1 MEIEVYDTYAQSEN
15 GSKIHFDVMLPIGGD
30 EPTAKKKAKEFVE
43 KISENTRPIKL
54 VEFSFVI
61 KKLLSQKLKRKWRR
75 MAIALSQL
83 KTALIPIKNDSHSL
97 FQAFQN
103 YLENG

>member
-43 KISENTRPIKL
+43 KISKTLAPLDLKAFCFLIP
-54 VEFSFVI
+54 
-61 KKLLSQKLKRKWRR
+61 KLLS
-75 MAIALSQL
+75 
-83 KTALIPIKNDSHSL
+83 
-97 FQAFQN
+97 
-103 YLENG
+103 